1 MTLPEIDGKRVQEI
15 FSQASDLH
23 HRGAMDQATWLQLNR
38 DFAVASR
45 GRLEMPSALIES
57 GRSEWFER
65 LRTGEPK
72 EKRTRRPKR
81 AA

>member
-15 FSQASDLH
+15 IAQARDLY

-57 GRSEWFER
+57 GRGEWFER
-65 LRTGEPK
+65 LRTDEPK